1 MPVIGGIGI
10 DQGGGGGGGATGPT
24 GPTGPTGVTGPS
36 GGPTGETGATG
47 PTGLTGPTGPTG
59 LTGATGPTGL
69 TGETGPTGL
78 TGATGVTGPTGVSGT
93 SDHAALTNLSYAS
106 AAHTGFVPDTR
117 LVSTSGPLTGGGDL
131 SASRTLGITQAASG
145 VDGYVSAADW
155 AAFNAKMSN
164 PMSGLGDIIVGG
176 ASGVATRLGVGAT
189 GTVLHGGGSPSW
201 SKVVESDI
209 LLSSGAAT
217 NDATATT
224 HGFLPTLS
232 DDAGQW
238 LDGKGNWTTPA
249 GTTNAYTTQAFNA
262 TGAVV
267 VLHNFG
273 AYPVVQVLDNSKAVL
288 VPKTITNDSV
298 NQVTITFDANETG
311 TVLLTLGS
319 PQAQAV
325 KTITND
331 YTVLTTDRI
340 LHVTAAGKIITM
352 MPISGTTGKEFII
365 DNASTGEITLD
376 GDGTELIEG
385 EQTQILPSDSAI
397 HIYSNGSDWRIY

>member
-10 DQGGGGGGGATGPT
+10 DQGGGGGGGATGAT
-24 GPTGPTGVTGPS
+24 GPTGPTGVTG
-36 GGPTGETGATG
+36 
-47 PTGLTGPTGPTG
+47 
-59 LTGATGPTGL
+59 
-69 TGETGPTGL
+69 
-78 TGATGVTGPTGVSGT
+78 VTGVSGT
-93 SDHAALTNLSYAS
+93 TDHSALSNLSYAS
-106 AAHTGFVPDTR
+106 AAHTGFVPDAR

-131 SASRTLGITQAASG
+131 SASRTLGITQSASG
-145 VDGYVSAADW
+145 VDGYLGSADW
-155 AAFNAKMSN
+155 ATFNAKMSN

-176 ASGVATRLGVGAT
+176 SSGVATRLGIGAT

-201 SKVVESDI
+201 SPVIESDI
-209 LLSSGAAT
+209 SLSAVSTNNANAT
-217 NDATATT
+217 K

-273 AYPVVQVLDNSKAVL
+273 AYPIVQVIDNSKAVL

-298 NQVTITFDANETG
+298 NQVTVTFDANETG

-319 PQAQAV
+319 PQAQSV

-331 YTVLTTDRI
+331 YTMLPTDRI
-340 LHVTAAGKIITM
+340 LHVTVAGKTITM
-352 MPISGTTGKEFII
+352 MPVSGATGKEFIV
-365 DNASTGEITLD
+365 DNASTGNIFLD

-385 EQTQILPSDSAI
+385 ELTQTLPSDSAI
-397 HIYSNGSDWRIY
+397 HVYGTGSDWRIY